1 MNIQR
6 VLEVEVDDALSDAA
20 DTAGLYIAQKY
31 DLDEQELSNTLF
43 QAFTRIYEQE
53 IKEAELT
60 RPLSERLNDLA
71 DHQHQEAKEKGR

>member
-6 VLEVEVDDALSDAA
+6 VREVEVDDALSDAA

-31 DLDEQELSNTLF
+31 DLDEQELSNALF

-53 IKEAELT
+53 IREAEMT
-60 RPLSERLNDLA
+60 KPLAERLKDLA
-71 DHQHQEAKEKGR
+71 DHQHQEKRE